1 MTGYFQPKTTL
12 ARTAAMRQL
21 FVLLALSGLP
31 LWASAQAPAK
41 TSPYDSAHF
50 SWRKPV
56 PRNRL
61 RELQPDR
68 PGVTESPFTVDAG
81 HFQLEMDA
89 LRLLNS
95 GSGTDDRRREWHA
108 AYSTLKLG
116 LGRRTDLQLEVPFY
130 SISKRKP
137 TDPTEGAERHAGFGD
152 VTVRLKHNFVGDD
165 QLGRFAMS
173 VIGYARLPTGGLVG
187 DGAVEYGVV
196 LPIDVE
202 LTDDLNLEAQ
212 VEAEVDYDR
221 EATQRYLN
229 MVPSLAFEYD
239 FTKHLGL
246 LTEGVAQWNT
256 EQRRWLSSV
265 NVAPIIKVNSNMQ
278 LDFGTHL
285 ALNRLTDHEY
295 FVGLTLRR

>member
-1 MTGYFQPKTTL
+1 MKY
-12 ARTAAMRQL
+12 L
-21 FVLLALSGLP
+21 FALLALSGLP
-31 LWASAQAPAK
+31 GLVQAQAPAK

-68 PGVTESPFTVDAG
+68 PGITESPFTVDAG

-89 LRLLNS
+89 LRLINS
-95 GSGTDDRRREWHA
+95 GSGTDDKRREWHA

-116 LGRRTDLQLEVPFY
+116 LSRRTDVQLEVPVY
-130 SISKRKP
+130 SVTKQQPS
-137 TDPTEGAERHAGFGD
+137 DPAEGRERHAGFGD
-152 VTVRLKHNFVGDD
+152 VTVRVKHNFVGDD

-173 VIGYARLPTGGLVG
+173 VIGYARLPTGGQVG

-196 LPIDVE
+196 LPVDVE

-212 VEAEVDYDR
+212 VEGEVDYDR
-221 EATQRYLN
+221 EAGQRYLT
-229 MVPSLAFEYD
+229 MVPSMALEYD
-239 FTKHLGL
+239 FAKKLGII
-246 LTEGVAQWNT
+246 TEGVAQWNT
-256 EQRRWLSSV
+256 EQRRWQSSV
-265 NVAPIIKVNSNMQ
+265 NVAPIIKVNPNLQ

-285 ALNRLTDHEY
+285 ALNRLSDHEY

>member
-1 MTGYFQPKTTL
+1 MKH
-12 ARTAAMRQL
+12 L
-21 FVLLALSGLP
+21 FALVVLSGLP
-31 LWASAQAPAK
+31 FLASAQAPAK

-56 PRNRL
+56 PRDRL

-68 PGVTESPFTVDAG
+68 PGITESPFTVDAG

-89 LRLLNS
+89 LRLINS
-95 GSGTDDRRREWHA
+95 GSGNDDRRREWHA

-116 LGRRTDLQLEVPFY
+116 LSRRTDLQLEVPAY
-130 SISKRKP
+130 TVTKQQPS
-137 TDPTEGAERHAGFGD
+137 DPAEGQERHAGFGD

-165 QLGRFAMS
+165 QQGKFAMA
-173 VIGYARLPTGGLVG
+173 VIGYARLPTGGQVG
-187 DGAVEYGVV
+187 SGAVEYGVV
-196 LPIDVE
+196 LPVDVE

-212 VEAEVDYDR
+212 VEAELDYDR
-221 EATQRYLN
+221 EASRRYVM

-239 FTKHLGL
+239 LAKHFGL
-246 LTEGVAQWNT
+246 LAEGVAQWNT
-256 EQRRWLSSV
+256 EQRRWQSSV
-265 NVAPIIKVNSNMQ
+265 NIAPLIKVNSNFQ

-285 ALNRLTDHEY
+285 ALNRLSDHEY

>member
-1 MTGYFQPKTTL
+1 MKH
-12 ARTAAMRQL
+12 L
-21 FVLLALSGLP
+21 FTLLALSSLP
-31 LWASAQAPAK
+31 CLAQAQAPAK

-89 LRLLNS
+89 LRLINS
-95 GSGTDDRRREWHA
+95 GSGANSRREWHA
-108 AYSTLKLG
+108 AYSMLKLG
-116 LGRRTDLQLEVPFY
+116 LSRRTDIQLEVPVY
-130 SISKRKP
+130 SVAKQQP
-137 TDPTEGAERHAGFGD
+137 DDPAEGRERHAGFGD

-173 VIGYARLPTGGLVG
+173 VIGYARLPTGGQVG

-196 LPIDVE
+196 LPLDVE

-212 VEAEVDYDR
+212 VASELDYDR
-221 EATQRYLN
+221 EAGQRYLT
-229 MVPSLAFEYD
+229 MMPSVAFEYD
-239 FTKHLGL
+239 FAKRLGII
-246 LTEGVAQWNT
+246 TEGVAQWNT

-265 NVAPIIKVNSNMQ
+265 NVAPIIKVNANVQ

-295 FVGLTLRR
+295 FVGMTLRR

>member
-1 MTGYFQPKTTL
+1 MKQFC
-12 ARTAAMRQL
+12 
-21 FVLLALSGLP
+21 FWLALLP
-31 LWASAQAPAK
+31 VPCLAQAPAR

-68 PGVTESPFTVDAG
+68 PGITESPFTVDAG

-89 LRLLNS
+89 LRLINS
-95 GSGTDDRRREWHA
+95 GSGSDDTRREWHA

-116 LGRRTDLQLEVPFY
+116 MGRRTDVQLELPLY
-130 SISKRKP
+130 SVVKQQP
-137 TDPTEGAERHAGFGD
+137 TDPSMGPERHAGFGD
-152 VTVRLKHNFVGDD
+152 VTVRVKHNFVGDD
-165 QLGRFAMS
+165 QLGKFAMS

-202 LTDDLNLEAQ
+202 LSDDLNLEAQ
-212 VEAEVDYDR
+212 VEAELDYDR
-221 EATQRYLN
+221 ESAQRYVN
-229 MVPSLAFEYD
+229 MVPSVALEYD
-239 FTKHLGL
+239 FARRLGVL
-246 LTEGVAQWNT
+246 VEGVAQWNT

-265 NVAPIIKVNSNMQ
+265 NLAPIIKVNPNVQ
-278 LDFGTHL
+278 FDFGTHL
-285 ALNRLTDHEY
+285 ALNRLSDHEY
-295 FVGLTLRR
+295 FVGVTLRR

>member
-1 MTGYFQPKTTL
+1 MK
-12 ARTAAMRQL
+12 QL
-21 FVLLALSGLP
+21 FALLALCGLP
-31 LWASAQAPAK
+31 GLAQAQAPAK

-89 LRLLNS
+89 LRLINS
-95 GSGTDDRRREWHA
+95 GSGTDGRRREWHA
-108 AYSTLKLG
+108 AYSMLKLG
-116 LGRRTDLQLEVPFY
+116 LSRRTDIQLEVPVY
-130 SISKRKP
+130 SVAKQQP
-137 TDPTEGAERHAGFGD
+137 ADPAEGRERHAGFGD
-152 VTVRLKHNFVGDD
+152 VTVRVKHNFVGDD

-173 VIGYARLPTGGLVG
+173 VIGYARLPTGGPVG

-212 VEAEVDYDR
+212 VASEVDYDR
-221 EATQRYLN
+221 EATHHYLT

-239 FTKHLGL
+239 FAKRFGL
-246 LTEGVAQWNT
+246 LAEGVAQWNT

-265 NVAPIIKVNSNMQ
+265 NIAPLIKVNPNLQ
-278 LDFGTHL
+278 FDFGTHL